1 MPVEHF
7 YSSQTELPV
16 SKKLP
21 LSRWSIASRVLA
33 AIIGGYALAYGFTA
47 FFSVYLPLAR
57 PDRVVLASL
66 LCFAV
71 WTAAV
76 IYVFAARSAT
86 RAWLWLIC
94 LTVLMCLA
102 AFLPT
107 ELGVRP

>member
-1 MPVEHF
+1 M
-7 YSSQTELPV
+7 
-16 SKKLP
+16 SKNLS

-33 AIIGGYALAYGFTA
+33 AILGGYALAYGCTA
-47 FFSVYLPLAR
+47 FLSVYLPLAR
-57 PDRVVLASL
+57 ADRVVFASL

-71 WTAAV
+71 WTSAV

-86 RAWLWLIC
+86 RAWLWLGG
-94 LTVLMCLA
+94 LTLVLCLA